1 MGPVADSSKVYKI
14 KNIINTLTQLSEY
27 VSNEDLV
34 TGEKTLNNEDV
45 SLLTLVSCSDEQALF
60 ETNEMNELIT
70 FKW

>member
-14 KNIINTLTQLSEY
+14 KYIINTLTQLSEY